1 MSSIWLPKMTLRDA
15 ETLIIWQALAYF
27 GGNKTHTA
35 RALKISLRT
44 LRNRIR
50 ENPSLKEFSGRMGD
64 TLHSKCA
71 QCGVLP

>member
-44 LRNRIR
+44 LRNRIKNNDKLSEYR
-50 ENPSLKEFSGRMGD
+50 IAPKFCKAARIRM
-64 TLHSKCA
+64 T
-71 QCGVLP
+71 QV